1 MAEMVE
7 PYNLWVVSCILLVL
21 MGKLTIYS
29 IVTHIP
35 AVEFYFVAAI
45 NPVGVVVHLV
55 AVVNMGAVGQVI
67 REIEGNIGFGEADE
81 DVEMGDVNEIISK
94 PAKSLMWT
102 YGLISVIKIE

>member
-1 MAEMVE
+1 
-7 PYNLWVVSCILLVL
+7 

-35 AVEFYFVAAI
+35 AVKFYFVAAI

-67 REIEGNIGFGEADE
+67 REIEGNVGFGEANE
-81 DVEMGDVNEIISK
+81 DVEMGDVNEVGEDDEDVE
-94 PAKSLMWT
+94 M
-102 YGLISVIKIE
+102 GEDNEDVVMESVGEYVMQTAYRLS